1 MGTSYDNISLDHL
14 ADHLIDL
21 SSSSSFWFGL
31 NSSYDHD
38 FHLSKRL
45 GMTPKD
51 YEYLLV
57 VANLAHFHKRWGF
70 IIKMTKLKL
79 FLEGHRFT
87 TINCDGTFEVDLKK
101 IDLNAFIQ
109 GESAKHRESLYFIRI
124 GVLKASSHRKN
135 EMQKDPHDGH
145 MITSPQYS
153 KRREMVLTN
162 NNEQE
167 ELTHR
172 INESKLYCERCIL
185 VDVKIADIKFIPH

>member
-57 VANLAHFHKRWGF
+57 AANLAHFHKRWGF

-87 TINCDGTFEVDLKK
+87 TINCDGTFEFDSKK

-172 INESKLYCERCIL
+172 INESKLNCERCIL
-185 VDVKIADIKFIPH
+185 VDVKIVDIKFIPH

>member
-1 MGTSYDNISLDHL
+1 
-14 ADHLIDL
+14 
-21 SSSSSFWFGL
+21 
-31 NSSYDHD
+31 
-38 FHLSKRL
+38 
-45 GMTPKD
+45 MTPKD

-57 VANLAHFHKRWGF
+57 AANLAHFHKRWGF

-87 TINCDGTFEVDLKK
+87 TINCDGTFEFDSKK

-153 KRREMVLTN
+153 KQREMVLMN

-167 ELTHR
+167 ELIHH
-172 INESKLYCERCIL
+172 INESTLKDLNVHHNRLVEKLKRACRTLADQQLKLKGNRDRERENRI
-185 VDVKIADIKFIPH
+185 